1 MASYLV
7 QFTDATTDVVIE
19 RLLLPD
25 DVAEQAADAHATY
38 LAELNRHP
46 VTAQVLTARGTGPA
60 CCHAL
65 CARSSWV

>member
-1 MASYLV
+1 MAYLV

-25 DVAEQAADAHATY
+25 DVAEQAAAAHATY

-46 VTAQVLTARGTGPA
+46 VTAQMLTAGGMGPA

-65 CARSSWV
+65 CVRSNWV